1 MAPVNDLRARPRKLG
16 YGVGAVPSLA
26 KNPLQFFMQSL
37 LNQGDLVPLNLG
49 PTRLLLVHHPDHVRY
64 VLQDNWR
71 NYSKGSMW
79 VAIRKLVGNGLL
91 ASDFTCLFCSQ
102 SELALPARRDS
113 LLSPDTQKA
122 HVRSPLVIGQPDGR
136 NALGV
141 DFRSDLLSGFP
152 LPS

>member
-1 MAPVNDLRARPRKLG
+1 MMAPANDLQAQPRKTG

-49 PTRLLLVHHPDHVRY
+49 PTHLLLVHHPDHVRY

-91 ASDFTCLFCSQ
+91 ASEGDYWRRQRRLMQPAFHRQKLA
-102 SELALPARRDS
+102 EL
-113 LLSPDTQKA
+113 TQTITATVAEMLKEWQTTA
-122 HVRSPLVIGQPDGR
+122 NQH
-136 NALGV
+136 
-141 DFRSDLLSGFP
+141 
-152 LPS
+152 